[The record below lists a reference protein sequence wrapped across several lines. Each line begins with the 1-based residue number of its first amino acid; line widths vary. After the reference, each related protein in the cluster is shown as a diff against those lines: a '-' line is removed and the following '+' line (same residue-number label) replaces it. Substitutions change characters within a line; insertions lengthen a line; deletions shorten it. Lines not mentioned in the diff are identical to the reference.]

1 MNEANQPLIMI
12 TGHADALLD
21 YAALCARLGG
31 LGKTRIDELEKTD
44 PNFPKRIA
52 IGQIRANGRPARV
65 AWLESE
71 VTAYIRD
78 FVAKARSKDFK
89 PQTAL
94 NGAEQPA

>member
-1 MNEANQPLIMI
+1 MNDASQPITLI
-12 TGHADALLD
+12 TGTADALLEFEVVS
-21 YAALCARLGG
+21 ARLGG

-78 FVAKARSKDFK
+78 FVAKARSKDSS
-89 PQTAL
+89 PSAS
-94 NGAEQPA
+94 QPA